1 MSSTDFRRYWW
12 AEVASQFGT
21 VLTFVAT
28 TTIAVESL
36 NASTTQTGL
45 LTAAGY
51 LPAALLGPW
60 AGAAADRARRPR
72 RQLVRCDLAAGS
84 LLALTALAAATAHLS
99 VLWLA
104 GLTLLLGGIAAAS
117 ETLYFLHLQS
127 VVPAGALP
135 EARATLQSGEYGA
148 RLAGNALA
156 GLTVAALGGAA
167 AYGIDTLTYA
177 LSAVLLL
184 SIRRPD
190 APVSDDGAA
199 AEDRPAREGVR
210 LHGLLR
216 RGSFLRSVF
225 GLLLL
230 QSAATAAGAALL
242 GPFLLRELHVPAA
255 LFGFAFV
262 ATGLAGMLGS
272 WAGPRLA
279 RRGGTRRWFLAA
291 SAAQILASAAL
302 AAAGGPLPLAAAT
315 AAAGLAAAKF
325 SGAVSNVCLSTVVLA
340 DSAPGTLGRTVAL
353 LRSASTA
360 CQVAGALGAG
370 LLATVAGTRT
380 TLWCAAALPLL
391 TLPWLARGV
400 RTPPGR
406 RPGPA
411 PTTLTEKAVS

>member
-28 TTIAVESL
+28 TTIAVEYL

-60 AGAAADRARRPR
+60 VGRAADRARRPR
-72 RQLVRCDLAAGS
+72 RQLVRCDVAAGS
-84 LLALTALAAATAHLS
+84 LLAATAVAAATGHLS
-99 VLWLA
+99 VLWLT
-104 GLTLLLGGIAAAS
+104 GLTLLLGCIAASA

-127 VVPAGALP
+127 LVPAGDVP
-135 EARATLQSGEYGA
+135 RARATLQGGEYGA
-148 RLAGNALA
+148 GLAGNALA
-156 GLTVAALGGAA
+156 GLTVAALGAAA
-167 AYGIDTLTYA
+167 AYGIDCLTYA

-190 APVSDDGAA
+190 APVV
-199 AEDRPAREGVR
+199 EDRPTAEGPPSRSRVR
-210 LHGLLR
+210 LRGLLR
-216 RGSFLRSVF
+216 RGSFLKAVF

-242 GPFLLRELHVPAA
+242 APFLLRDLHVPAS
-255 LFGFAFV
+255 LFGLAFV

-272 WAGPRLA
+272 WAGPRLT
-279 RRGGTRRWFLAA
+279 RRGGTPRWFLLAN
-291 SAAQILASAAL
+291 AAQMLASAVL
-302 AAAGGPLPLAAAT
+302 ATAGGPLPLALAT
-315 AAAGLAAAKF
+315 AGCGLATAKF
-325 SGAVSNVCLSTVVLA
+325 SGAIANICLSTVVLA
-340 DSAPGTLGRTVAL
+340 DSAPGSLGRTVAL

-360 CQVAGALGAG
+360 CQVAGAVGAG
-370 LLATVAGTRT
+370 LLASVIGTRT

-391 TLPWLARGV
+391 TLPWLIRVV
-400 RTPPGR
+400 RTPLGKAPET
-406 RPGPA
+406 A